1 MAFER
6 FHTRF
11 NPTATANVA
20 TPKRIKNYLM
30 RFIIYPMPCFTT
42 RKVTNSYHT
51 PPKRNHN

>member
-1 MAFER
+1 MGFER

-11 NPTATANVA
+11 NPTGMGNMA
-20 TPKRIKNYLM
+20 TPKRIKKYPM
-30 RFIIYPMPCFTT
+30 REYTFRMPCFTT